1 MAGVIIAGTLVA
13 DCIKMI
19 DHYPKKGMFADISD
33 VSYGVGGCAANTAVG
48 VKALDPSIEV
58 KSVAL
63 VGKDANGAFI
73 KKKLEKHG
81 IDISMIQETDKDVT
95 GFSDVM
101 TVKHTGERTFFSDR
115 GVNRIFDEKN
125 LQIENEEGSIILL
138 GYGGILDTL
147 NKPNEKYGTDLVKA
161 FHDLKEKGLV
171 TAMDVASM
179 NDKEEMQRYVIPSLK
194 YVDYLIVNEIEGG
207 ELAEMELRRED
218 GSLNRDAM
226 EKAARKL
233 MTMGVQKCCVLHA
246 PEMGCAVDSEGNYV
260 EEPSLKLPDGYIV
273 GTVGAGD
280 SFCAGI
286 LYSIYKKLSMD
297 EALKIAAASAAANLS
312 AGDSV
317 GGLRSIEETMKLYDA
332 YSPRKQW

>member
-1 MAGVIIAGTLVA
+1 MAGVIIAGTLV
-13 DCIKMI
+13 
-19 DHYPKKGMFADISD
+19 
-33 VSYGVGGCAANTAVG
+33 
-48 VKALDPSIEV
+48 
-58 KSVAL
+58 
-63 VGKDANGAFI
+63 
-73 KKKLEKHG
+73 
-81 IDISMIQETDKDVT
+81 ETDKDVT

-138 GYGGILDTL
+138 GYGGILDAL

>member
-138 GYGGILDTL
+138 GYGGILDAL

-246 PEMGCAVDSEGNYV
+246 PEMGCAVDSEGNDG
-260 EEPSLKLPDGYIV
+260 EEPSLKLPDGYIG

-312 AGDSV
+312 ARDSV
-317 GGLRSIEETMKLYDA
+317 GGLRNIEETMKLYDA

>member
-1 MAGVIIAGTLVA
+1 M
-13 DCIKMI
+13 
-19 DHYPKKGMFADISD
+19 
-33 VSYGVGGCAANTAVG
+33 
-48 VKALDPSIEV
+48 
-58 KSVAL
+58 
-63 VGKDANGAFI
+63 
-73 KKKLEKHG
+73 
-81 IDISMIQETDKDVT
+81 
-95 GFSDVM
+95 
-101 TVKHTGERTFFSDR
+101 
-115 GVNRIFDEKN
+115 NRIFDEKN

-138 GYGGILDTL
+138 GYGGILDAL
-147 NKPNEKYGTDLVKA
+147 NKPNEKYGTDLAKA

-194 YVDYLIVNEIEGG
+194 YVDYLVVNEIESG
-207 ELAEMELRRED
+207 ELAGMELRGED

-233 MTMGVQKCCVLHA
+233 MTLGVQKCCVIHA
-246 PEMGCAVDSEGNYV
+246 PELGCAVDSEGNYV
-260 EEPSLKLPDGYIV
+260 EESSLKLPDGYIV

-286 LYSIYKKLSMD
+286 LYSIYKKLPMD

-332 YSPRKQW
+332 YSPRKQ

>member
-1 MAGVIIAGTLVA
+1 M
-13 DCIKMI
+13 
-19 DHYPKKGMFADISD
+19 
-33 VSYGVGGCAANTAVG
+33 
-48 VKALDPSIEV
+48 
-58 KSVAL
+58 
-63 VGKDANGAFI
+63 
-73 KKKLEKHG
+73 
-81 IDISMIQETDKDVT
+81 
-95 GFSDVM
+95 
-101 TVKHTGERTFFSDR
+101 
-115 GVNRIFDEKN
+115 
-125 LQIENEEGSIILL
+125 
-138 GYGGILDTL
+138 
-147 NKPNEKYGTDLVKA
+147 
-161 FHDLKEKGLV
+161 
-171 TAMDVASM
+171 
-179 NDKEEMQRYVIPSLK
+179 
-194 YVDYLIVNEIEGG
+194 DYLIVNEIEGG

-260 EEPSLKLPDGYIV
+260 EEPSLKLPNGYIV

>member
-1 MAGVIIAGTLVA
+1 MAGIMIAGTLVA

-63 VGKDANGAFI
+63 IGKDANGEFI
-73 KKKLEKHG
+73 KKKLIEHG
-81 IDISMIQETDKDVT
+81 IDISMIQETDQEVT
-95 GFSDVM
+95 GFADVM
-101 TVKHTGERTFFSDR
+101 TVEHTGERTFFTDR
-115 GVNRIFDEKN
+115 GANRMFDERN

-138 GYGGILDTL
+138 GYGGILDAL
-147 NKPNEKYGTDLVKA
+147 NKPNEEYGTDLAKA
-161 FHDLKEKGLV
+161 FYDLKEKGLI

-179 NDKEEMQRYVIPSLK
+179 NDKEELQRYVLPSLK

-207 ELAEMELRRED
+207 ELAGMELRKED
-218 GSLNRDAM
+218 GSLDRDAM

-246 PEMGCAVDSEGNYV
+246 PELGCAVDREGDYA
-260 EEPSLKLPDGYIV
+260 EEPSLKLPEGYIV
-273 GTVGAGD
+273 GTEGAGD

-286 LYSIYKKLSMD
+286 LYSVYKKLPMS

-312 AGDSV
+312 AGDSI
-317 GGLRSIEETMKLYDA
+317 GGLRSIGETMKLYDA
-332 YSPRKQW
+332 YSPNK

>member
-125 LQIENEEGSIILL
+125 LQIEN
-138 GYGGILDTL
+138 
-147 NKPNEKYGTDLVKA
+147 KPNEKYGTDLVKA

-233 MTMGVQKCCVLHA
+233 IAMGVQKCCVLHA

-317 GGLRSIEETMKLYDA
+317 GGLRSIEETMKLYNA